1 LRLICNYCD
10 KKWPSARARRAFK
23 TSYKPVLQLAD
34 QSIDALLLGAALGKL
49 DRLVDQLVDA
59 PLDECAIETF
69 WHNLP
74 MCVHPPD
81 EKRPLPRDLGTAQAA
96 TENEFAGAVAGV
108 AMGLGAIC
116 TSLAAPYLIPLL
128 VW

>member
-1 LRLICNYCD
+1 M
-10 KKWPSARARRAFK
+10 SGGARRAFK

-34 QSIDALLLGAALGKL
+34 QSIDALLLGTALGKL

-74 MCVHPPD
+74 MCVHPPRKSGPSRGVWEGPKAEVSTANR
-81 EKRPLPRDLGTAQAA
+81 EK
-96 TENEFAGAVAGV
+96 
-108 AMGLGAIC
+108 
-116 TSLAAPYLIPLL
+116 SWLALITQIRIKCRSNVVLRCSQRG
-128 VW
+128 